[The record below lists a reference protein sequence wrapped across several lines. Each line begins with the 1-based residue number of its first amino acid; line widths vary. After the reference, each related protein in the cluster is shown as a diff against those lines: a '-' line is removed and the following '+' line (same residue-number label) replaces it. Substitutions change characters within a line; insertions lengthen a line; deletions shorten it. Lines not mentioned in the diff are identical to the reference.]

1 MLDCYGP
8 MLDRPV
14 IKDDFEDKYPQLL
27 VMYSDDLDNAKEIYD
42 KQMASIEASEGKP
55 PLNKNMP
62 EVAGALKWSKQLRKR
77 IEHPMSCFKHFE
89 HP

>member
-14 IKDDFEDKYPQLL
+14 IKEDFEDKYPQLL
-27 VMYSDDLDNAKEIYD
+27 VMYNSDLDDAKHIFD
-42 KQMASIEASEGKP
+42 DHMAATEASGGHP

-62 EVAGALKWSKQLRKR
+62 EIAGSMKWSQQLKAR
-77 IEHPMSCFKHFE
+77 IAHPMACFKHFE